1 MTYNQLLYFV
11 TTVKYN
17 SITKASNKLFVT
29 QPAISLAIKTLEQE
43 FHTTL
48 FERHNN
54 QLILTDSGKFLYEEA
69 LNLIKEFNNLETN
82 FNKYISE
89 NATLRIGVPPMIG
102 TILFPQ
108 IFSEYSI
115 KNKNVKLKT
124 TEFGSYGLIE
134 ALKNNEID
142 LAITSTKNID
152 DKDIESYV
160 VKQTE
165 LVYSIK
171 KDHPFSNK
179 KTITIED
186 IKNEPIVL
194 LKEDSYQ
201 YMIINERFKE
211 AGIKP
216 NIILNSNQLSTIK
229 QVLLYNTAGAFMFK
243 EIIENDSELIG
254 IPLDRPIKID
264 ILLLWHKNK
273 SNDMTINNFID
284 FIKELK

>member
-165 LVYSIK
+165 LDYSIK